1 MRLHFYSFSLVLL
14 FGLTA
19 MVSAQEL
26 SAEQI
31 EALRVQQQE
40 SMRQAQRRQR
50 EMMRSPVFQQAQRN
64 AAKQVM
70 NSFWNGDGADLM
82 AMGLLHDDETRE
94 GIGVSR
100 EQQQKIQ
107 DATHSM
113 YQDMV
118 NDPRIKPL
126 QEEMNK
132 LMLETPG
139 GPFGGDASEETQ
151 KRFVELQMEIQL
163 KMQETMLERMTN
175 VVTENLTSDQLK
187 KVKEFQISM
196 MGEFPIVSPNM
207 FEALDLSDAQKQ
219 QLIGIK
225 KELQPEFERNMDR
238 MIDVQM
244 KFTDARQDELEK
256 LQDITNPEERQKLL
270 GNLAENVRKSNPE
283 LQREMNEMMES
294 GKGFANQ
301 LKFKMFD
308 VLTDEQ
314 MERMAQLINN
324 PPDYAKKMVAK
335 IRKLMG
341 NDDSPTNASGEW
353 KPNANS
359 WKPGDPIPAEYL
371 EQRQERRF
379 PKKTQ

>member
-1 MRLHFYSFSLVLL
+1 MLL
-14 FGLTA
+14 RA
-19 MVSAQEL
+19 RE
-26 SAEQI
+26 
-31 EALRVQQQE
+31 
-40 SMRQAQRRQR
+40 AQRRQR
-50 EMMRSPVFQQAQRN
+50 EMMRSPAMQQAQRN
-64 AAKQVM
+64 AAKQMM
-70 NSFWNGDGADLM
+70 NSFWNGGGADLM
-82 AMGLLHDDETRE
+82 AMGLLHDDDYRE
-94 GIGVSR
+94 GIGVSQ

-107 DATHSM
+107 GAMQNM
-113 YQDMV
+113 YQDMM
-118 NDPRIKPL
+118 NAPEIKPL

-132 LMLETPG
+132 LMSETPG
-139 GPFGGDASEETQ
+139 GLFGGDASEETQ
-151 KRFVELQMEIQL
+151 KRFFELQVEMQS
-163 KMQETMLERMTN
+163 KMQETTFERMTN

-219 QLIGIK
+219 QLDGIK
-225 KELQPEFERNMDR
+225 KELQPEFERNMER
-238 MIDVQM
+238 MLDVQM
-244 KFTDARQDELEK
+244 KFSDKLQDELEK
-256 LQDITNPEERQKLL
+256 IHDVTDSEERQRFFE
-270 GNLAENVRKSNPE
+270 NLTEKVRKANPD
-283 LQREMNEMMES
+283 LHREMNEMMES

-314 MERMAQLINN
+314 MERMAQLIDN
-324 PPDYAKKMVAK
+324 PPDYVKKMIAQ
-335 IRKLMG
+335 IRKQMG